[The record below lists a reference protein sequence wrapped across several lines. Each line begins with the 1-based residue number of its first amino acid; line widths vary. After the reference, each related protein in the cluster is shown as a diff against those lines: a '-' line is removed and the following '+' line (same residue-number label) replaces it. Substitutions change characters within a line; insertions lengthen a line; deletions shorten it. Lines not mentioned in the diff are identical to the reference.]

1 MKVTY
6 LPRTKTQ
13 EGDEPM
19 QKLLLAAALSLVG
32 LTLSSASARAQP
44 LRTAPQSAQQSP
56 QDTKSVAGTIASIGD
71 KGQSFVL
78 EVNQGGNKQ
87 SVQFVL
93 EKDTQVK
100 GQVKV
105 GTPVTV
111 EYV

>member
-1 MKVTY
+1 
-6 LPRTKTQ
+6 
-13 EGDEPM
+13 M

-44 LRTAPQSAQQSP
+44 LPSAPQSAQQSQ

-93 EKDTQVK
+93 DKDSQVK

-111 EYV
+111 EYVAMADQNVAISVTAQG